1 MKKIYKLLLCA
12 VGATMLFSCVKE
24 NFEPQVNETP
34 SPEGYEMVEF
44 SATTVDI
51 KTTVEVNDD
60 GTHGATL
67 WAKGDQLSIFWNNG
81 KGTADLEGEGGANIG
96 KFKGSVPQ
104 GVKATHAV
112 YPSSVAASVVGNTV
126 KVTIPA
132 EQPGT
137 FSAGNISVAEVAE
150 DNSLAFNNI
159 NAFLCVQ
166 LVSDEVTKIHV
177 KSVGGHALVGTVP
190 VTFTGESAE
199 FSAAESTASEVT
211 MAAGKKGHYYISIVP
226 GVTHDGGLLFTYYK
240 GEEVSG
246 TYFFDKNLNV
256 VANKIYNFGE
266 FEPDGNYYV
275 SVEGA
280 GKKNGVSMANAMPV
294 AKMTT
299 LLQKSTADAAA
310 LAAVEGA
317 VFHFAAGEYVLAEES
332 LSLTYADVAPVQL
345 TFKAAGEVIVSG
357 NETHSIMAISGADV
371 TMEGI
376 TITKS
381 VATETKTGAIKVS
394 GENSKL
400 TLSKCA
406 FIGNTVSGT
415 KIVCGGVAVT
425 EGAELVVTECEA
437 IENDAYSASVFYVDG
452 AEINVADTYFEGNW
466 TNDNAG
472 VMLLEGNQESTFTNC
487 EFTSNA
493 AYKHG
498 VIHHANGNTTF
509 TNCTFNKNKIYK
521 DCDGGVFALLADS
534 EGELVVDG
542 GEISENFAGWGA
554 GVYQENG
561 GATLTLSNIVFKNNE
576 NAGSGVIWSGGKS
589 TMTKCTFDAN
599 KGGGTA
605 KTDGQALTI
614 ATGADMRLYGCVIK
628 NHSTSSSSTAI
639 IVRDG
644 ASLRIAKASD
654 GTRSVIEDNTAAW
667 GGAVALSGTAEAIIA
682 ETDIVG
688 NHAKGAGVFRITDKS
703 SLSLTD
709 CTLMNNYTTG
719 GNGGAIAH
727 ESSGTVT
734 CNRCHFEGNYAQN
747 EGGAIKVDNGSSNL
761 YLNACA
767 FKGNYNQ
774 KQPAGTTIQVHT
786 NNSFA
791 MNNCTIADDTYS
803 ESNHASEPRI
813 SWLSFNEPEKIWMSN
828 NTLIGVPRHNGSP
841 TYGGLVR
848 IWLDVDTDAY
858 FVNNIVVSETQE
870 NTWAFCQYAKTLAQS
885 NVPSVK
891 LYHTKYSVFEGAS
904 EASDRIVYMENP
916 TSSGFS
922 RDSFDDL
929 TWNEDECYWSWNGTL
944 TSGNNKNMIT
954 SSQFI
959 SELDGALPDFKEWL
973 MSIDA
978 LYKDQLGNSRG
989 NGAWWPG
996 SYQGEEQILGGDFGN
1011 AMLP

>member
-1 MKKIYKLLLCA
+1 
-12 VGATMLFSCVKE
+12 MLFSCVKE
-24 NFEPQVNETP
+24 NFEQPQVNETP
-34 SPEGYEMVEF
+34 EVSETPDGYVMQEF
-44 SATTVDI
+44 AATSCDVKTSVDI
-51 KTTVEVNDD
+51 NAD
-60 GTHGATL
+60 GTHGATR
-67 WAKGDQLSIFWNNG
+67 WAKGDQLSIFWNGG
-81 KGTADLEGEGGANIG
+81 KGTADLDGEGGSNTG

-112 YPSSVAASVVGNTV
+112 YPSSVEASVDGNTV
-126 KVTIPA
+126 KVTISA
-132 EQPGT
+132 EQAGT
-137 FSAGNISVAEVAE
+137 FSAGNISVAEVTE
-150 DNSLAFNNI
+150 DNLLAFNNV

-190 VTFTGESAE
+190 VTFTGEGAE
-199 FSAAESTASEVT
+199 IAAAENTSSEVT
-211 MAAGKKGHYYISIVP
+211 MTAGVKGHYYISIVP
-226 GVTHDGGLLFTYYK
+226 GVTHNGGLLFTYYK

-246 TYFFDKNLNV
+246 TYFFDKNLSV

-275 SVEGA
+275 SVAGA
-280 GKKNGVSMANAMPV
+280 GKKNGVSAANAMPV
-294 AKMTT
+294 AKVAE
-299 LLQKSTADAAA
+299 LLQKSTTDVAA

-317 VFHFAAGEYVLAEES
+317 VFHFAEGEYELAEQALN
-332 LSLTYADVAPVQL
+332 LSYTGEPVKL
-345 TFKAAGEVIVSG
+345 TFKAEGEVAFSG

-371 TMEGI
+371 TLEGI

-381 VATETKTGAIKVS
+381 VATETNTGAIKVS
-394 GENSKL
+394 GDNSKL
-400 TLSKCA
+400 TLSKCTLLE
-406 FIGNTVSGT
+406 NTVSGT
-415 KIVCGGVAVT
+415 KIVCSGLAVT
-425 EGAELVVTECEA
+425 EGAELQVAECEF
-437 IENDAYSASVFYVDG
+437 IDNSAYSASALYVNS
-452 AEINVADTYFEGNW
+452 AEVTVAETLFQGNW
-466 TNDNAG
+466 TDANAG
-472 VMLLEGNQESTFTNC
+472 VMLLEGNQQSSFADC

-498 VIHHANGNTTF
+498 MIKHSNGNTSF

-521 DCDGGVFALLADS
+521 DCDGGVFTLLADS

-561 GATLTLSNIVFKNNE
+561 GATLTLRNIIFKNNE
-576 NAGSGVIWSGGKS
+576 NAGSGVIWSGGNS
-589 TMTKCTFDAN
+589 SMTKCTYDAN

-614 ATGADMRLYGCVIK
+614 ATGANMSLYGCVIK

-644 ASLRIAKASD
+644 ASLQIAKASD

-682 ETDIVG
+682 DTDIVG

-747 EGGAIKVDNGSSNL
+747 EGGAIKVDNGGSNL
-761 YLNACA
+761 YLNACT

-803 ESNHASEPRI
+803 ETNHASEPRI
-813 SWLSFNEPEKIWMSN
+813 SWLSFNEPQKIWMSN

-870 NTWAFCQYAKTLAQS
+870 NTWAFCQYAKTLSQS

-922 RDSFDDL
+922 RSSFGDL
-929 TWNEDECYWSWNGTL
+929 TWNADKCYWSWNGEM

-959 SELDGALPDFKEWL
+959 SALDGALPEFKTWL

-996 SYQGEEQILGGDFGN
+996 AYQGEEQILGGDFGN
-1011 AMLP
+1011 AVLPEYDEEDILADM